1 MNTEKISSII
11 IDIESQNETKKEVQ
25 SEIQV
30 PLRGILKNTKENII
44 YNDNNEQ
51 RFMKFCF
58 AIIILVIMTTIIFF
72 Y

>member
-58 AIIILVIMTTIIFF
+58 AIIILVIMTTSIFF